1 MKCYLVTTVEELR
14 HQNEW
19 ASEDVLRHGHV
30 DGMQAL
36 LHHCHR
42 RRLQAVQRGHTILQ
56 GVGPHVPPRYREQ
69 RWVPVPVL
77 ERGDGRLH
85 THIRQDVTSV
95 PQRRML
101 QHHEATEVVAG
112 ASQGAKL
119 HVCGNVGGGDPR
131 YLGTRDGHRGS
142 KTVELWVRTIFCA
155 LLIRPR
161 YLKKFVPAPGIGFK
175 KDVMSPKKL

>member
-1 MKCYLVTTVEELR
+1 MVEELR

-19 ASEDVLRHGHV
+19 ASEDVLRHGLV
-30 DGMQAL
+30 DGMQTL

-101 QHHEATEVVAG
+101 EHHEATEVVAG

-119 HVCGNVGGGDPR
+119 HVCANVGGGDPR

>member
-1 MKCYLVTTVEELR
+1 M
-14 HQNEW
+14 
-19 ASEDVLRHGHV
+19 
-30 DGMQAL
+30 
-36 LHHCHR
+36 
-42 RRLQAVQRGHTILQ
+42 
-56 GVGPHVPPRYREQ
+56 
-69 RWVPVPVL
+69 PVPVL

-142 KTVELWVRTIFCA
+142 KTVEVWVRTIFSA